1 MAGRDA
7 GRDRALAME
16 PTYLMAKLGIDNHMT
31 WFANIEYAAKMRG
44 CWEAVQEAVAADVEV
59 ALTTPGGIP
68 PKAVLTATLTSTQAT
83 AEQRATAGLQLRALD
98 WKKMD
103 ATALGLMH
111 QNVTDMYYPAFRTH
125 QTAHALWLHF
135 PPPTGS
141 STAAPPTIWWGARQ
155 T

>member
-1 MAGRDA
+1 
-7 GRDRALAME
+7 
-16 PTYLMAKLGIDNHMT
+16 MAKLGIDNHMT